1 MDEKKHHHA
10 GSFASHMYVEILE
23 VLLVLYS
30 SKDTLMNTARR
41 MYEQVPYLYTAI
53 MSIFTNMSLWGFVYN
68 YCSFVHAILTDGVTY
83 KRSAGCIPG
92 FCIY

>member
-23 VLLVLYS
+23 VLLGLYS

-41 MYEQVPYLYTAI
+41 MYEQVQYIYKEGEI
-53 MSIFTNMSLWGFVYN
+53 YFFHI
-68 YCSFVHAILTDGVTY
+68 TY
-83 KRSAGCIPG
+83 DI
-92 FCIY
+92 